1 MIGELV
7 IWCDFGGVLTDPVA
21 EVLERVAAQCAVPAG
36 ILLRACSAVAAEFG
50 GDELAPLELGA
61 LGEAEWGRRVTA
73 QLTPAW
79 PPAADLGR
87 FSELWYGERSFN
99 GELYDALSGRL
110 DAECRLAMLTNSV
123 REWEPYRARLIPE
136 SAGFEAIVRS
146 HEHGVRKPDPRI
158 FRIAEQT
165 LGVPAA
171 RCLLIDDSARN
182 CRAAE
187 TAGWQAIQHFGN
199 TETLEQL
206 DRVLAAR

>member
-1 MIGELV
+1 MISELV
-7 IWCDFGGVLTDPVA
+7 VWCDFGGVLTDPVA
-21 EVLERVAAQCAVPAG
+21 EVLERVSAQCAVPAD
-36 ILLRACSAVAAEFG
+36 ILLRACAVVAAEFG
-50 GDELAPLELGA
+50 GGEFAPLELGA

-73 QLTPAW
+73 ALPPAW

-99 GELYDALSGRL
+99 GALFDALNGRL

-123 REWEPYRARLIPE
+123 REWEPHRARLMPA
-136 SAGFEAIVRS
+136 SAGFAAIVRS

-158 FRIAEQT
+158 FRIAEDT

-187 TAGWQAIQHFGN
+187 AAGWQAIQHFGN